1 MLIIIPPGQI
11 EELVKPFN
19 DSVVLDV
26 TDEMVAQGYT
36 VDRMFRLAEE
46 FFITLGF
53 APMTDTFWEKSM
65 LQKPEDRDV
74 VCHASAEDFF
84 AAEDYRIKMC
94 TTITHADLV
103 TVHHEMGHIVYFMEY
118 SHQPWVYR
126 EAANPGFH
134 EAIGDTMA
142 LAVNTPAHLQV
153 TISEYPYREG
163 VICPHFCI

>member
-1 MLIIIPPGQI
+1 M
-11 EELVKPFN
+11 VKPFN
-19 DSVVLDV
+19 DTSILDV
-26 TDEMVAQGYT
+26 TQEMVDQGYT
-36 VDRMFRLAEE
+36 VQQMYELSEQ

-53 APMTDTFWEKSM
+53 EPMTDTFWQLSM
-65 LQKPEDRDV
+65 ITKPEEREV

-84 AAEDYRIKMC
+84 KDEDFRIKMC
-94 TTITHADLV
+94 TAITHADLV

-118 SHQPWVYR
+118 SKQPFVYR

-153 TISEYPYREG
+153 FYISGSNLTSDTLFISRD
-163 VICPHFCI
+163 